1 MMRGSSSTK
10 LSALPAIVPS
20 QYVPLI
26 ERSTQPRRR
35 DGISSSIVEL
45 IAAYSPPIPIPV
57 NARKT
62 AKLAKSHANAVS
74 AVNAR

>member
-1 MMRGSSSTK
+1 LRSTR
-10 LSALPAIVPS
+10 LTALPTIVPIHH
-20 QYVPLI
+20 VPLI

-57 NARKT
+57 SARKT
-62 AKLAKSHANAVS
+62 AKLHTSHENAVS
-74 AVNAR
+74 AVHAR